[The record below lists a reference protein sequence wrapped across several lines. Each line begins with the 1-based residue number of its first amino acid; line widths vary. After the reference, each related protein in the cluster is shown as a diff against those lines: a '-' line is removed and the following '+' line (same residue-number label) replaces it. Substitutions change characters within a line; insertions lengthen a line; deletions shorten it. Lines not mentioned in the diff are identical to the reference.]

1 MSSADQRIYP
11 AQKGR
16 LTLMEKLRGMH
27 WTIIVL
33 LTVVACIG
41 FAMLYSVTDGSLD
54 PYASRQ
60 IVRFCVGL
68 CVLLTIGVIDIRIWL
83 RAAYPI
89 YFVALVLISAV
100 DMVGIVG
107 GGSQR
112 WLDLGVV
119 QLQPS
124 EIMKVGIVLALA
136 RYYHGRTLE
145 ETQSYRSLIMPF
157 ILIGIPA
164 ALILKQPDLGTAIL
178 ICATG
183 AAIMFLAGVKGRIF
197 AIGFGLIVAAVPAV
211 WPFLRDY
218 QKGRILTFLDP
229 SRDPLGQG
237 YHSMQSMIALGSAG
251 VTGKGFM
258 HGTQSHLNFLP
269 EHHTDF
275 IFTML
280 AEEFGMVG
288 GIFLLALY
296 VAIIYCGMSAAMQ
309 ARNQF
314 ARLVGTGIIVAFSVY
329 VFINVAMVMGL
340 LPIVGVPL
348 PLVSYGGTAMMTILI
363 GFGFVM
369 SAYVHRDVTL
379 TKTGATI

>member
-1 MSSADQRIYP
+1 MSAVEQRLYP

-16 LTLMEKLRGMH
+16 MTLVEKLRGMH

-33 LTVVACIG
+33 LAAVASIG
-41 FAMLYSVTDGSLD
+41 FAMLYSVSDGSFE

-60 IVRFCVGL
+60 IIRFCIGIGI
-68 CVLLTIGVIDIRIWL
+68 LLAIGVVDIRIWL
-83 RAAYPI
+83 KAAYPI
-89 YFVALVLISAV
+89 YFVALVLITAV

-112 WLDLGVV
+112 WLDLGIF

-136 RYYHGRTLE
+136 RYYHGRSLE
-145 ETQSYRSLIMPF
+145 ETESYRSLIMPF
-157 ILIGIPA
+157 ILIGVPA

-178 ICATG
+178 IVVTG
-183 AAIMFLAGVKGRIF
+183 AAIMFLAGVKMRIF
-197 AIGFGLIVAAVPAV
+197 GFGIGLVVAAVPAV

-288 GIFLLALY
+288 GLFLLTLY
-296 VAIIYCGMSAAMQ
+296 IAIIASGIMAAMQ

-314 ARLVGTGIIVAFSVY
+314 ARLVGTGTIVAFSVY

-369 SAYVHRDVTL
+369 SAYVHRDVSL
-379 TKTGATI
+379 SKTGATI

>member
-1 MSSADQRIYP
+1 MSAAEQRLYP

-16 LTLMEKLRGMH
+16 MTLVEKLRGMH

-33 LTVVACIG
+33 LAAVASIG
-41 FAMLYSVTDGSLD
+41 FAMLYSVSDGSFE

-60 IVRFCVGL
+60 IIRFCIGI
-68 CVLLTIGVIDIRIWL
+68 CILLTIGVIDIRFWL
-83 RAAYPI
+83 RSAYPI
-89 YFVALVLISAV
+89 YFVALVLITAV

-112 WLDLGVV
+112 WLNLGVF

-157 ILIGIPA
+157 ILIGVPA

-178 ICATG
+178 ICVTG
-183 AAIMFLAGVKGRIF
+183 AAIMFLAGVKMRIF
-197 AIGFGLIVAAVPAV
+197 GFGLGLVIAAVPAV

-288 GIFLLALY
+288 GLFLLTLY
-296 VAIIYCGMSAAMQ
+296 IAIIASGIMAAMQ

-369 SAYVHRDVTL
+369 SAYVHRDVSL
-379 TKTGATI
+379 SKTGATI

>member
-1 MSSADQRIYP
+1 MSITEQRLYP

-16 LTLMEKLRGMH
+16 MTLVEKLREMH
-27 WTIIVL
+27 WTIIIL
-33 LTVVACIG
+33 LAVVACIG
-41 FAMLYSVTDGSLD
+41 FAMLYSVSDGSFE

-60 IVRFCVGL
+60 IVRFCAGIGI
-68 CVLLTIGVIDIRIWL
+68 LLAIGVVDIRIWL

-89 YFVALVLISAV
+89 YFVALVLIAAV
-100 DMVGIVG
+100 DAVGIVG

-112 WLDLGVV
+112 WLDLGVF

-136 RYYHGRTLE
+136 RYYHGRSLE
-145 ETQSYRSLIMPF
+145 ETQSYTGLILPF
-157 ILIGIPA
+157 ILIGVPA
-164 ALILKQPDLGTAIL
+164 GLILKQPDLGTAIL

-183 AAIMFLAGVKGRIF
+183 VAIMFLAGVKARVFG
-197 AIGFGLIVAAVPAV
+197 IGFGLVVAAVPIV

-280 AEEFGMVG
+280 AEEFGLVG
-288 GIFLLALY
+288 GLFLLALY
-296 VAIIYCGMSAAMQ
+296 VAIIAAGMSAAMQ

-314 ARLVGTGIIVAFSVY
+314 ARLVGTGIVVAFSVY

-369 SAYVHRDVTL
+369 SAYVHRDVNL
-379 TKTGATI
+379 SKTGATV

>member
-1 MSSADQRIYP
+1 MSAVDQKLYP

-16 LTLMEKLRGMH
+16 MTLVEKLRGMH

-33 LTVVACIG
+33 LAAVACIG
-41 FAMLYSVTDGSLD
+41 FAMLYSVSDGSFE

-60 IVRFCVGL
+60 IIRFGVGL
-68 CVLLTIGVIDIRIWL
+68 CILLTIGVIDIRIWL
-83 RAAYPI
+83 KAAYPI
-89 YFVALVLISAV
+89 YFIALVLISAV

-119 QLQPS
+119 QIQPS

-136 RYYHGRTLE
+136 RYYHGRSLE
-145 ETQSYRSLIMPF
+145 ETESYKSLIMPF
-157 ILIGIPA
+157 ILIGVPA

-178 ICATG
+178 ICVTG
-183 AAIMFLAGVKGRIF
+183 AAIMFLAGVKMRIF
-197 AIGFGLIVAAVPAV
+197 GIGLGLVVAAVPAV

-288 GIFLLALY
+288 GLFLLTLY
-296 VAIIYCGMSAAMQ
+296 IAIIACGITAAMQ

-369 SAYVHRDVTL
+369 SAYVHRDVSL
-379 TKTGATI
+379 SKTGATI